1 MIIFLLLFFQIST
14 GEGAYSPEYYVF
26 PSQDKVLIEVQL
38 WGHISKPGLYQIPL
52 KTDIIKLISLA
63 GGPLPSGDL
72 GRIKII
78 RNGENKVIDIR
89 NLLRGEKL
97 YLEAGDV
104 VIVPQNTSSKFKD
117 YLYFLKESVFLVTQ
131 IILIYTFIQAQK

>member
-1 MIIFLLLFFQIST
+1 MISLILFFQV
-14 GEGAYSPEYYVF
+14 GAGGGAYSPEYYIF

-38 WGHISKPGLYQIPL
+38 WGHISKPGLYQVPL
-52 KTDIIKLISLA
+52 KTDIIKLISLS

-72 GRIKII
+72 SKVKVI
-78 RNGENKVIDIR
+78 RNGKNQVININDM
-89 NLLRGEKL
+89 LKGEKF

-117 YLYFLKESVFLVTQ
+117 YLYFLKESIALFAQ
-131 IILIYTFIQAQK
+131 IILIYTFLQAQR